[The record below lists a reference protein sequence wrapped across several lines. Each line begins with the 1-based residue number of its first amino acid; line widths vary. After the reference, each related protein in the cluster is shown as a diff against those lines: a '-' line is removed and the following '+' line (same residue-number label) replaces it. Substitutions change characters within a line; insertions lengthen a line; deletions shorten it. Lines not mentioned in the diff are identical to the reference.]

1 MTRASPAATVL
12 LAIAFLASADASA
25 EPRGTPTVPE
35 RPVKQIPNIR
45 LEQPRGYVPPITRSE
60 ALQMQ
65 RDRALEEVL
74 DDATRAAKLA
84 ELKIWI
90 KRIPGRF
97 RIAGQVS
104 NLRSKGKIRGFADC
118 ASVGEGF
125 GVQCIFNA
133 SWPVIDMPPYEFEQ
147 LMNGPIP
154 RPPPSNALRAFHP
167 ALMVLGLDPA
177 LAEAQAVMVTDDSL
191 AHTWAGRLRVNTL
204 RANRLTGCR
213 DLPPDDPPD
222 YRCFQ
227 PLEITA
233 EPESEIVTIV
243 LRSAGVTITLA
254 MHRDPDAQPLSRQ
267 VHWALP
273 RHAPRQTGL
282 AQLGGP
288 RRPGPCPAAAAVRH
302 ASANAANPWPPSATC
317 SSLLHPA
324 RHIMLDSSAAHK
336 LQSIYASL
344 SRNQ

>member
-1 MTRASPAATVL
+1 M
-12 LAIAFLASADASA
+12 
-25 EPRGTPTVPE
+25 E
-35 RPVKQIPNIR
+35 R
-45 LEQPRGYVPPITRSE
+45 PRGYVPPITRSE

-133 SWPVIDMPPYEFEQ
+133 SWPVIDAAESGFQ
-147 LMNGPIP
+147 ALMEGPIP
-154 RPPPSNALRAFHP
+154 RPSPSEALRSFHP
-167 ALMVLGLDPA
+167 ALMVLGLDPT
-177 LAEAQAVMVTDDSL
+177 LAEVQAVLVTDDSL
-191 AHTWAGRLRVNTL
+191 AHTWAGRLNGNTL
-204 RANRLTGCR
+204 RALRLTGCR
-213 DLPPDDPPD
+213 DVPPATPGRVPPEPPDH
-222 YRCFQ
+222 RCFQ